1 MSWLARRACFVVGHA
16 AAAPLSMSRLL
27 MQCVTCRHVQ
37 IKSGFDEG
45 KELVVT
51 VLKVRGRGQAR
62 HWLRAGHS

>member
-1 MSWLARRACFVVGHA
+1 
-16 AAAPLSMSRLL
+16 MSRLL
-27 MQCVTCRHVQ
+27 MQCATCRLEQ

-51 VLKVRGRGQAR
+51 VLKVRGRGQVR